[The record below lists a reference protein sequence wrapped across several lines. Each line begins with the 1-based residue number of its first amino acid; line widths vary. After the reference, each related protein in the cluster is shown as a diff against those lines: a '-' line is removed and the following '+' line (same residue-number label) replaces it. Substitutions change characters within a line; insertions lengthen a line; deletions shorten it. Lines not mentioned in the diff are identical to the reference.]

1 MQNLLIITRNI
12 SRKVRLS
19 EISLAL
25 SGFFVL
31 LSVVVLSLGGGLALW
46 IAAKV
51 LYAVGVIIFVITKNS
66 HVRG

>member
-1 MQNLLIITRNI
+1 MQNWLIIKSNMSTTL
-12 SRKVRLS
+12 RLS
-19 EISLAL
+19 EIILAL